1 MCARTCVY
9 VSIHIRVHVSSLR
22 DMGCKHGGCKRLD
35 DSKVLIEN
43 ICQQSRY
50 GSLHSDIR
58 SKVWSRKYS
67 ECEEEY
73 GNCTHLLFSPFAR
86 QPGPG
91 TPQYS
96 FLLLPY
102 VVNLNIY
109 YYIYLFQDKEMYFVR
124 YL

>member
-1 MCARTCVY
+1 
-9 VSIHIRVHVSSLR
+9 
-22 DMGCKHGGCKRLD
+22 MGCKHGGCKRLD

-58 SKVWSRKYS
+58 SKVWSRKHS

-109 YYIYLFQDKEMYFVR
+109 YDIYLFQDKEMYFVR

>member
-1 MCARTCVY
+1 MCVRACVY
-9 VSIHIRVHVSSLR
+9 ISIHIRVHVLSLR
-22 DMGCKHGGCKRLD
+22 DMGCKHGGCKRQD

-43 ICQQSRY
+43 IGQQSRP
-50 GSLHSDIR
+50 GALHSDTG
-58 SKVWSRKYS
+58 SKVWSRKHS
-67 ECEEEY
+67 ECEKKC
-73 GNCTHLLFSPFAR
+73 GNYTHLLFPPFAR